1 MPRRP
6 VILSRGKPTEN
17 VSELL
22 DHRLQPKME
31 EGKSYTKDTAD
42 FLDKLKDLSE
52 LPEGA
57 ILVTANVARLYP
69 SIPHAEVS
77 A

>member
-42 FLDKLKDLSE
+42 FIDKLKDLSE

-57 ILVTANVARLYP
+57 ILVTASVARLYP